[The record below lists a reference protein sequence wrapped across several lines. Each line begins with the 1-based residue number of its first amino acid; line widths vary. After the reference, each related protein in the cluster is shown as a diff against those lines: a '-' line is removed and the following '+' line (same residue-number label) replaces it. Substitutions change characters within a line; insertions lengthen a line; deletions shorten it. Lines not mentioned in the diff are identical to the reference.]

1 MAHEEVFARLREIL
15 IAYEGWL
22 PVLADRPGTRRERRE
37 SGIRM
42 PPTPMGKPGTFVAA
56 ARDGK
61 AYASFHLMPVYA
73 FPDLVDAA
81 SPQLRKRMQGK
92 SCFNFS
98 RVDEPLFTELEG
110 LTARGIERFREL
122 DVSRMSAARPG
133 RSQRRPRRPTRLP
146 RPLPDSRSA
155 RARR

>member
-1 MAHEEVFARLREIL
+1 MAHEEVFTRLRKIL
-15 IAYEGWL
+15 IAYEGRL
-22 PVLADRPGTRRERRE
+22 PVLSDGPGNYEL
-37 SGIRM
+37 GM
-42 PPTPMGKPGTFVAA
+42 PPMPTGKPGTFVAA
-56 ARDGK
+56 VRHGN

-73 FPDLVDAA
+73 FPDLMDAA

-133 RSQRRPRRPTRLP
+133 RSQRRPRSGALGP
-146 RPLPDSRSA
+146 R
-155 RARR
+155 